1 VRTYGRIPNPY
12 LGLQAARIGIDFAV
26 GISPIGVVY
35 PTADKIWV
43 EVTTTDD
50 GYDDAVYLTTL
61 IQVLLLFLNESP
73 FFANYGIPAKESVI
87 QQIAPDFYISQTQQQ
102 FSQYFASLTIARQ
115 STTPPTYLVNAV
127 THQGFRVNTAIPV
140 PQ

>member
-1 VRTYGRIPNPY
+1 MHGD
-12 LGLQAARIGIDFAV
+12 RIGIEFAV
-26 GISPIGVVY
+26 GISAIGITY
-35 PTADKIWV
+35 PTSPKIWV
-43 EVTTTDD
+43 EVSTTDD

-73 FFANYGIPAKESVI
+73 FFANYGIPAKESII
-87 QQIAPDFYISQTQQQ
+87 QQMAPDFYIAQTQQQ
-102 FSQYFASLTIARQ
+102 FSQYFASLTVARQ
-115 STTPPTYLVNAV
+115 LSNPPTYLINAV